1 MNKVSLKSW
10 GIKYRYRLIPWLSP
24 QKRGKE
30 SLVTLARKG
39 IDIWYVII
47 YVINAGWLIN
57 IIVMLFSKLPYD
69 IGTVPVATQSIYN
82 FTFHPRSICNSVEFH
97 DKPFTCKFKAVQC
110 DEWAGPVKPAT
121 MNFDLR
127 IASHLKTVFHQ
138 LLRCSLLKSSFS
150 TWQFF
155 AEWTKRHV
163 HMVLFRNLFGTTEA
177 RCQKST
183 TLLTDVTR
191 LSPPPILEERAWEWG

>member
-10 GIKYRYRLIPWLSP
+10 GIKCRYRLIPWLSP

-69 IGTVPVATQSIYN
+69 IGTVPVAT
-82 FTFHPRSICNSVEFH
+82 
-97 DKPFTCKFKAVQC
+97 
-110 DEWAGPVKPAT
+110 
-121 MNFDLR
+121 
-127 IASHLKTVFHQ
+127 
-138 LLRCSLLKSSFS
+138 
-150 TWQFF
+150 
-155 AEWTKRHV
+155 
-163 HMVLFRNLFGTTEA
+163 
-177 RCQKST
+177 
-183 TLLTDVTR
+183 
-191 LSPPPILEERAWEWG
+191 